1 METGVIKE
9 HMSGYIKST
18 MNLIPGSIQASTDVS
33 KLKAGLISFSSI
45 LKQNFVMKNLS
56 IEELLS
62 KDSFTSFLPHVRVF
76 KEIGIENQSQ
86 FSLFNGQKDIIEEFV
101 KEFESKVKINFIQKS
116 TLKRMFEVLG
126 QNDNDT
132 TTVRNVTIDLLGD
145 FSLFIGRLQP
155 VCMQL
160 LDDEVKI
167 TKPIDDNQKMDIEE
181 INF

>member
-1 METGVIKE
+1 
-9 HMSGYIKST
+9 
-18 MNLIPGSIQASTDVS
+18 
-33 KLKAGLISFSSI
+33 
-45 LKQNFVMKNLS
+45 
-56 IEELLS
+56 
-62 KDSFTSFLPHVRVF
+62 
-76 KEIGIENQSQ
+76 
-86 FSLFNGQKDIIEEFV
+86 
-101 KEFESKVKINFIQKS
+101 
-116 TLKRMFEVLG
+116 MFEVLG